1 MRFFHFQKDKWILGY
16 LWNQLS
22 PSAREAFERHLNE
35 CSACRAQLEK
45 EKNLESLLHA
55 TGDYMA
61 PEKEG
66 LDNLKAKIGPL
77 PPYEYVE
84 IKEKSSK
91 TPLYRQFAFQSVAVM
106 AVMAVVALLIW
117 MGIPRIEPV
126 KVDKLVG
133 KGLLITSIN
142 TGETKPYNRGD
153 RLYRG
158 DILRTQPGTRAVLKV
173 GNLGTVWVQQGT
185 QLVFLGQENSE
196 FSVDSG
202 EIWVQVDR
210 HGNPFRVQTPMGKV
224 SVMGTEF
231 RILIKEGYLTVA
243 CLKSKVKLENEYGN
257 VIINQGWKSYAK
269 PGMAPKDPVKVSG
282 GNDWRNQVDY
292 YGKQNPEQQNLSYL
306 KLMKLAR
313 ENYSKGD
320 YEGAWKYY
328 AWASVLRPESPRAWQ
343 GMGYCSGHID
353 QIQRAKKEF
362 LASYN
367 LDPDS
372 FGVDWICGSVFLDTG
387 DYSLSA
393 MMMRRMIKEKPQYH
407 GCWLLVGEACMAQ
420 GQYDEARNYFN
431 KAWVAGIKDCECCY
445 KRYLIDMA
453 YMASLS
459 GNKAELNAYMSKWP
473 KDLSVQSF
481 NWCYVA
487 RTYQRLGSIQGERSA
502 WYKYMEKNPQGP
514 FAKEA
519 RARLDKL
526 ENM

>member
-22 PSAREAFERHLNE
+22 PSAREAFERHLE
-35 CSACRAQLEK
+35 GCSACRAQLEK
-45 EKNLESLLHA
+45 EKNLESLLHE
-55 TGDYMA
+55 TGEYMA

-66 LDNLKAKIGPL
+66 LDDLKAKIGPL

-231 RILIKEGYLTVA
+231 RILITEGYLTVA

-306 KLMKLAR
+306 QLMESAC
-313 ENYSKGD
+313 NYYCKGD
-320 YEGAWKYY
+320 YEGAWKCY
-328 AWASVLRPESPRAWQ
+328 AWAAVLKSNSSRAWW
-343 GMGYCSGHID
+343 GMGYSSA
-353 QIQRAKKEF
+353 QLYNYQRSRNEF
-362 LASYN
+362 IHSYKLNPASFKDDWLPSSVLLNYGEYDLIN
-367 LDPDS
+367 KLMEHRTQRDP
-372 FGVDWICGSVFLDTG
+372 G
-387 DYSLSA
+387 
-393 MMMRRMIKEKPQYH
+393 YH
-407 GCWLLVGEACMAQ
+407 GGWLILGEVNMLEGKYQEADAC
-420 GQYDEARNYFN
+420 FN
-431 KAWVAGIKDCECCY
+431 RAWETGIKDCEACY
-445 KRYLIDMA
+445 LRYNVSRA
-453 YMASLS
+453 YMAALK
-459 GNKAELNAYMSKWP
+459 GDMAKLDEYKRNWP
-473 KDLSVQSF
+473 KDINVYSF
-481 NWCYVA
+481 DWALVA